1 MAIMSHLV
9 PDAADIEDNSFVQL
23 PRLLDDERVWRLGL
37 KLLQCHDVTKVKLL
51 WQTRM
56 WWKGRSGRM
65 EDILKLNCTSGRRGV
80 PEWGDPGSLKQKENI
95 KEKAR
100 WLWLLLENA
109 KQETRIIRIA
119 SVTIT
124 SPGIMMM
131 GRNLSQA
138 RDRLL
143 GIFQKTSPSLPRLFF
158 TSLPPP
164 RFVHCRSQRFSPK
177 RRLCSPSAQ
186 RPLWKLQSDP
196 VHNAPAVNK
205 KLLKIEQAQT
215 DLKWS
220 ILSCDFQKYL
230 S

>member
-1 MAIMSHLV
+1 M
-9 PDAADIEDNSFVQL
+9 
-23 PRLLDDERVWRLGL
+23 
-37 KLLQCHDVTKVKLL
+37 
-51 WQTRM
+51 
-56 WWKGRSGRM
+56 
-65 EDILKLNCTSGRRGV
+65 
-80 PEWGDPGSLKQKENI
+80 
-95 KEKAR
+95 
-100 WLWLLLENA
+100 WLLLENA

-186 RPLWKLQSDP
+186 RPLWKLQNEP
-196 VHNAPAVNK
+196 VGMIIMTEFLGNCDCHHCSPHDHQVDQNHLSRK
-205 KLLKIEQAQT
+205 WRQQRQKTKYFFGLL
-215 DLKWS
+215 
-220 ILSCDFQKYL
+220 FP
-230 S
+230 

>member
-1 MAIMSHLV
+1 M
-9 PDAADIEDNSFVQL
+9 
-23 PRLLDDERVWRLGL
+23 
-37 KLLQCHDVTKVKLL
+37 
-51 WQTRM
+51 
-56 WWKGRSGRM
+56 
-65 EDILKLNCTSGRRGV
+65 
-80 PEWGDPGSLKQKENI
+80 
-95 KEKAR
+95 
-100 WLWLLLENA
+100 WLLLENA
-109 KQETRIIRIA
+109 KQETRIIRVA

-186 RPLWKLQSDP
+186 RPLRKLQNEPEGTRGDDDN
-196 VHNAPAVNK
+196 HGFK
-205 KLLKIEQAQT
+205 EFLG
-215 DLKWS
+215 
-220 ILSCDFQKYL
+220 SCDCHHCSPHDHQDDQTHLSSKWRQQCEKAKYFFGL
-230 S
+230 LFP